1 VTTVFSVDI
10 KDKPE
15 NSYRRTIHGHVNA
28 CVTSVRFIS
37 RTEWCVAGDS
47 RGYIHVYTCPTMDEI
62 KSFKAT
68 GRGSV
73 KSLAI
78 HPTCPYLLSVSA
90 CEDDYVIEIWDWE
103 KGWACCRKV
112 HVYYSIA
119 HATFNPM
126 DANTFVTSHY
136 YDGIIKVGLPLLLLL
151 LCILYERS
159 Y

>member
-1 VTTVFSVDI
+1 MTTVFSVDI
-10 KDKPE
+10 EDKSE
-15 NSYRRTIHGHVNA
+15 NLYRRMIHGHA
-28 CVTSVRFIS
+28 RVTSVRFIP

-90 CEDDYVIEIWDWE
+90 CEDDDVIEIWDWE

-112 HVYYSIA
+112 HDYGIA

-126 DANTFVTSHY
+126 DANTFVTSRY
-136 YDGIIKVGLPLLLLL
+136 QIIKVGLPLLLLL

>member
-1 VTTVFSVDI
+1 MTTVFSVDI

-15 NSYRRTIHGHVNA
+15 NLYRRMIHGHANA
-28 CVTSVRFIS
+28 RVTSVRFIP

-68 GRGSV
+68 GLGSV

-90 CEDDYVIEIWDWE
+90 CEHWE

-112 HVYYSIA
+112 HVYGIT

-136 YDGIIKVGLPLLLLL
+136 YDGVIKVGLPLLLLL

>member
-1 VTTVFSVDI
+1 MTTVFSVDI
-10 KDKPE
+10 EDKSE
-15 NSYRRTIHGHVNA
+15 NLYRRMVYGHANA
-28 CVTSVRFIS
+28 RVTSVRFIP
-37 RTEWCVAGDS
+37 RTEWCVAGDR

-68 GRGSV
+68 GLGSV

-90 CEDDYVIEIWDWE
+90 CVYDDVIEIWDWE

-112 HVYYSIA
+112 HVYGIA

-136 YDGIIKVGLPLLLLL
+136 YDGVIKVGLPLLLLL
-151 LCILYERS
+151 LCILYQRS

>member
-1 VTTVFSVDI
+1 MTTVFSVDI
-10 KDKPE
+10 KDKLE
-15 NSYRRTIHGHVNA
+15 NLYRRMIHGHANA
-28 CVTSVRFIS
+28 RVTSVRFIP

-73 KSLAI
+73 KSLTI

-90 CEDDYVIEIWDWE
+90 CEDDDVIEIWDWE

-112 HVYYSIA
+112 HVYGLA

-136 YDGIIKVGLPLLLLL
+136 YDGVIKVGLPLLLLL

>member
-1 VTTVFSVDI
+1 MTTVFSVDI
-10 KDKPE
+10 KDNPK
-15 NSYRRTIHGHVNA
+15 NWYRRMIHGHANA
-28 CVTSVRFIS
+28 RVTSVRFIP
-37 RTEWCVAGDS
+37 RTECCVAGDS

-68 GRGSV
+68 GHGSV

-78 HPTCPYLLSVSA
+78 HPTCPYLLSVLA
-90 CEDDYVIEIWDWE
+90 CEDDDVIEIWDWE

-112 HVYYSIA
+112 QAGYVS
-119 HATFNPM
+119 TCPSFNPM
-126 DANTFVTSHY
+126 DANTFVTSHRHH
-136 YDGIIKVGLPLLLLL
+136 GVIKVGLALLLLL